1 MKLILKG
8 ILAILILGFSFT
20 SCSKSDASSGN
31 SNNNNNNT
39 DADGITA
46 VLVVPGANSV
56 SGDMP
61 IGTGTEIEILMV
73 DSTVSYS
80 AGSQVRLP
88 IQFNSL
94 TRTTICGVRFQVV
107 GAGSYFEMT
116 VDANNISEGI
126 LLPIGLPAD
135 LNASSFCIS
144 ITIYDCSGNSSLA
157 FTTCITVSSTMG
169 CDVTRVSGGEGLT
182 STLHDMGDN
191 PGNVIVAYETYT
203 VPDRIDIFY
212 NGLWVAGT
220 GPNPGPMGAIPPL
233 ADCANPTAGYIGDN
247 GEICFN
253 FDVGSIQQRH
263 LKLPKDRSTYDLQD
277 NLGLDSPNFV
287 EVVVSGCVR
296 GGTEWE
302 YTISCADPNSDCF
315 VGQSG
320 DPRFNLIFTGNVDF
334 DLHVKDPLGEEISY
348 LNTVS
353 ESGGLLDVDC
363 IACDH
368 GTENIYW
375 ISGTAPSGQYEYW
388 VHFYGAG
395 MDTISDYELNIV
407 RNGQIL
413 ETKTGNMT
421 VIDSE
426 TQHWFYTY

>member
-8 ILAILILGFSFT
+8 ILAILILGLSL
-20 SCSKSDASSGN
+20 SNCSKSNSSGGGGT
-31 SNNNNNNT
+31 NNNQA
-39 DADGITA
+39 DADGIAA
-46 VLVVPGANSV
+46 VLVVPGTNIV

-61 IGTGTEIEILMV
+61 IGTGNEIEIIMV

-94 TRTTICGVRFQVV
+94 TRTAICGVRFQVV
-107 GAGSYFEMT
+107 GAGSYFDMT
-116 VDANNISEGI
+116 VDANEISEGI
-126 LLPIGLPAD
+126 LLPIGLPAN
-135 LNASSFCIS
+135 LNAGSFCIS
-144 ITIYDCSGNSSLA
+144 ITLYDCSGNSSLA
-157 FTTCITVSSTMG
+157 FATCITVSQTMG

-191 PGNVIVAYETYT
+191 PGNVIIEYDTYT

-212 NGLWVAGT
+212 NGDWVAGT
-220 GPNPGPMGAIPPL
+220 GPNPGSMGAIPPL
-233 ADCANPTAGYIGDN
+233 ADCANPTEGYIGEQ
-247 GEICFN
+247 GEVCFN
-253 FDVGSIQQRH
+253 FDVSSIQQRH
-263 LKLPKDRSTYDLQD
+263 QKLPQKRSTEEYPD
-277 NLGLDSPNFV
+277 LGLDSPNYV

-302 YTISCADPNSDCF
+302 YTISCADPTADCF
-315 VGQSG
+315 AGQSG

-334 DLHVKDPLGEEISY
+334 DLHVIDPQGEEIDY
-348 LNTVS
+348 THKYS
-353 ESGGLLDVDC
+353 ESGGVLDVDC
-363 IACDH
+363 IACEH

-388 VHFYGAG
+388 IHFYGTG
-395 MDTISDYELNIV
+395 MDTISDYELNIIK
-407 RNGQIL
+407 NGQIL

-421 VIDSE
+421 IVDSE